1 MLFCIQLGLSLPF
14 SLPLTSL
21 LFSPICKAF
30 SENHFTLLHFFSF
43 KMILITAS
51 CTMLKPLLIVFQALY
66 LNASVQFSSVQLLSH
81 VQLFATPW
89 NAAHQASLSIINSW
103 SLLKCLSIESV
114 MPSIY
119 LTLCYPL
126 LLLPSSFPSI
136 RVFSNKSVLH
146 IRWPSIG
153 ASALASVFPM
163 NIQD

>member
-1 MLFCIQLGLSLPF
+1 MLFCIQLGISLPF

-43 KMILITAS
+43 RMILITAF

-66 LNASVQFSSVQLLSH
+66 LNASVQFSSVTQSYPWNMDMT
-81 VQLFATPW
+81 TPW

-114 MPSIY
+114 MPSIH
-119 LTLCYPL
+119 LILCHPL

-136 RVFSNKSVLH
+136 RVFSNESVLH
-146 IRWPSIG
+146 IRWPSTG
-153 ASALASVFPM
+153 A
-163 NIQD
+163 